1 MFLFIIL
8 LQLTSTLIL
17 CAKRGNTECVPLRS
31 DVRSKLKD
39 VGGGEGWG
47 GGELDLTSE
56 ILTSDKK
63 G

>member
-17 CAKRGNTECVPLRS
+17 CAKRGNTECVPLHS

-47 GGELDLTSE
+47 GELDLTSE

>member
-47 GGELDLTSE
+47 GARPN
-56 ILTSDKK
+56 IRNFDKR
-63 G
+63 